1 MLCRKYIIVKN
12 GSDESSLSTFN
23 LFILQTNKFEDQIM
37 PVEFDET
44 LMTVSLLGIL
54 SLTLLRKAKTLPL
67 NFSEDITG
75 PWKEDRE
82 RRDYI
87 WMKRQ

>member
-1 MLCRKYIIVKN
+1 
-12 GSDESSLSTFN
+12 
-23 LFILQTNKFEDQIM
+23 M